1 MALEAYNTCLPL
13 APYLFSDESK
23 LTFYLLK
30 ERHVRMSLLTSDT
43 SGENIRLYRVLDKH
57 KTYVVLLTM
66 QINPFFDLN
75 FNSKSFG
82 EA

>member
-1 MALEAYNTCLPL
+1 MALGAYNTCLPL

-66 QINPFFDLN
+66 QINPFLI
-75 FNSKSFG
+75 
-82 EA
+82 